1 MQTIKT
7 KFIILFF
14 LAGLLGLGAL
24 GTVLFLEPS
33 ENTQAN
39 TLDTGAFEQS
49 YSRLKRLSDALATE
63 LKAEER
69 LQLVYLILAG
79 HESIASALS
88 FETPI
93 GNKLFVFEKKMS
105 THISSVIESL
115 SPEKAEMIAQL
126 HAEYTKMS
134 ELGQELLKEKNRF
147 VPQPKM
153 PDKRPLFVTVF
164 LLLTSFI
171 LLFIWR
177 LYGYLEKNLQRVSPL
192 LRDNED
198 LFEALEVQKKRDAEE
213 LHLTQADLLRAQE
226 ERTREQ
232 QKLQEEK
239 KRADTALKEAEAISH
254 ALEQKLSSLK
264 DELRSA
270 QQTLKEKNET
280 LPHDEDLKDKIQNL
294 SLDLISSAERQ
305 DALGQQFEALSH
317 DTEAITSI
325 LSTIG
330 DIADQTNL
338 LALNAAIEAA
348 RAGEH
353 GRGFAV
359 VADEVRKLA
368 ERTQKSL
375 SDIHASI
382 SLIVQAILSAA
393 QSAKKSQEE
402 MKTLITNTE
411 AIEKIYEIG

>member
-7 KFIILFF
+7 KFIILF
-14 LAGLLGLGAL
+14 LLVSLLGLGAL
-24 GTVLFLEPS
+24 GTVLLLEPS
-33 ENTQAN
+33 ENAQTSA
-39 TLDTGAFEQS
+39 LDTAAFELS
-49 YSRLKRLSDALATE
+49 YSHLNHLSDALATE

-69 LQLVYLILAG
+69 LPLVYLILAG

-93 GNKLFVFEKKMS
+93 GSKLSVFEKKMS
-105 THISSVIESL
+105 AHVSSIIESL
-115 SPEKAEMIAQL
+115 SPEKAKMIAQL

-134 ELGQELLKEKNRF
+134 ELGHELLKEKNRLT
-147 VPQPKM
+147 PQPNM
-153 PDKRPLFVTVF
+153 PDRRPLFIAA
-164 LLLTSFI
+164 LLFLTSFI
-171 LLFIWR
+171 LLFIWK
-177 LYGYLEKNLQRVSPL
+177 LYGYLEKNLQKVSPL
-192 LRDNED
+192 LCEKENV
-198 LFEALEVQKKRDAEE
+198 FEALVVQKKRDAEE
-213 LHLTQADLLRAQE
+213 LNVTQEDLLRVQQE
-226 ERTREQ
+226 RIREQ
-232 QKLQEEK
+232 QDLQEEK
-239 KRADTALKEAEAISH
+239 IRANKVLKEAEEISYE
-254 ALEQKLSSLK
+254 LEQKLSSLK
-264 DELRSA
+264 DELHGTEQA
-270 QQTLKEKNET
+270 LKEKNET
-280 LPHDEDLKDKIQNL
+280 LPHDELLKEKIQSL
-294 SLDLISSAERQ
+294 SLDLISSAEKQ
-305 DALGQQFEALSH
+305 DALGQQFQTLSH
-317 DTEAITSI
+317 DTEAITAI

-382 SLIVQAILSAA
+382 SLIVQAIISAA

-402 MKTLITNTE
+402 MKTLISNTE
-411 AIEKIYEIG
+411 AIEKLYAIG

>member
-7 KFIILFF
+7 KFIILF
-14 LAGLLGLGAL
+14 LLVGLLGLGTL
-24 GTVLFLEPS
+24 GTVLFLEPG
-33 ENTQAN
+33 ENAQAN
-39 TLDTGAFEQS
+39 TLDTAAFEQS
-49 YSRLKRLSDALATE
+49 YSRLNRLSDTLATE

-69 LQLVYLILAG
+69 LPLVYLILAG

-93 GNKLFVFEKKMS
+93 GSKLFVFEKKMS
-105 THISSVIESL
+105 THVGSIIEDL

-147 VPQPKM
+147 APQPKM
-153 PDKRPLFVTVF
+153 SDRRPLFITAL

-177 LYGYLEKNLQRVSPL
+177 LYGYLAKNLQRVSPP
-192 LRDNED
+192 LRDNENI
-198 LFEALEVQKKRDAEE
+198 FEALEVQIKRAAEE
-213 LHLTQADLLRAQE
+213 LHLRQE
-226 ERTREQ
+226 ELFRVQEVRTREQ

-239 KRADTALKEAEAISH
+239 KRADKALKEAEEISYE
-254 ALEQKLSSLK
+254 LEQKLTSLK

-270 QQTLKEKNET
+270 EQSLKEKNEI
-280 LPHDEDLKDKIQNL
+280 LPHDEDLKAKIQSL
-294 SLDLISSAERQ
+294 SLSLKGSAEKQ
-305 DALGQQFEALSH
+305 DALGQQFETLSH

-382 SLIVQAILSAA
+382 SLIVQAIISAA

-402 MKTLITNTE
+402 MKTLISNTE
-411 AIEKIYEIG
+411 AIEKIYENK